1 MYAWLERLCSE
12 QSHARGEGSI
22 CQGCAW
28 VSTKPLWMTASFNL
42 NPRSRSLKRIREA
55 AQQFTLVARG
65 LEGSNFGIA
74 TVTM

>member
-1 MYAWLERLCSE
+1 M
-12 QSHARGEGSI
+12 
-22 CQGCAW
+22 GCFDL
-28 VSTKPLWMTASFNL
+28 V
-42 NPRSRSLKRIREA
+42 PRSRSLKRIREA